1 MTALSLAASKASKG
15 HNAGQIR
22 AMVDRS
28 VLKMDQFRVIWE
40 SPLIPNPVVVVRKA
54 CPRT

>member
-1 MTALSLAASKASKG
+1 VTALSLAASKASKG